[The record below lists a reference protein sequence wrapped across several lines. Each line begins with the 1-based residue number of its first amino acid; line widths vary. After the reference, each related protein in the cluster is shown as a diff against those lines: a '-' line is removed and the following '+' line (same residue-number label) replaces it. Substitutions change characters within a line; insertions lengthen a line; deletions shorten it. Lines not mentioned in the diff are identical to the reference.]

1 MGSSDFSCEQKTGLW
16 VDFIFGFTWLL
27 LKSLKENFQ
36 SKWPVE
42 THFLMINRGYNR
54 NDRLNFILKVIKW
67 DYNAN
72 ERLKFILT
80 LIKWGYGLNDRS
92 KIA

>member
-1 MGSSDFSCEQKTGLW
+1 MTGWNSFFDFQ
-16 VDFIFGFTWLL
+16 
-27 LKSLKENFQ
+27 
-36 SKWPVE
+36 
-42 THFLMINRGYNR
+42 RGYGTTER
-54 NDRLNFILKVIKW
+54 SEFVLKVIKW